1 LEILQSL
8 EKTGYKTKFKNSI
21 LRHGYCC
28 INLTLGETQGQP
40 RITTNR
46 SMVKKTFLT
55 KGLEYA
61 AELALSNCRD
71 LVQVIKWNNQQGIKM
86 YRMSSDIF
94 PWCSEYELSDLPG
107 FDEIR
112 RFLQMAGE
120 EAKSGDQRL
129 TFHPS
134 HFAVLA
140 SNKENVVAVAQKDLR
155 QHAEIMDLMGL
166 DQSYFYPI
174 NVHVNTAQPTKE
186 EAAERFCH
194 QVQLTPPSV
203 RKRLVVEVDDK
214 KSGFHAEDLF
224 QLVHQKTGIPITFD
238 YLHNQCHP
246 STLSE
251 EEALQLC
258 FSTWPADIPPIVHF
272 SSSKKKY
279 EDPKAREVAHSDW
292 IYESVANYGLEID
305 IEFEVKMKEL
315 ALLAYLRDF
324 PFIFP

>member
-1 LEILQSL
+1 M
-8 EKTGYKTKFKNSI
+8 
-21 LRHGYCC
+21 RHGYCC

-46 SMVKKTFLT
+46 SMVKKTFLA
-55 KGLEYA
+55 KGLDYVS
-61 AELALSNCRD
+61 ELALANCRD
-71 LVQVIKWNNQQGIKM
+71 LIQIIKWNNQQGVRM

-94 PWCSEYELSDLPG
+94 PWCSEYEFSDLPG
-107 FDEIR
+107 FVEIKS
-112 RFLQMAGE
+112 FLQMAGE
-120 EAKSGDQRL
+120 EAKMGDQRL

-140 SNKENVVAVAQKDLR
+140 SKQDSVVRAVQKDLR

-166 DQSYFYPI
+166 EQSYFYPI
-174 NVHVNTAQPTKE
+174 NIHVNTSQPTKE
-186 EAAERFCH
+186 EAAERFCQ
-194 QVQLTPPSV
+194 QVELTPSNV

-214 KSGFHAEDLF
+214 KSGFHAENLF
-224 QLVHQKTGIPITFD
+224 ELVYRRVGIPITFD
-238 YLHNQCHP
+238 FLHNQCHP
-246 STLSE
+246 SNLSE
-251 EEALQLC
+251 EEALKLC
-258 FSTWPADIPPIVHF
+258 FSTWPVGIVPIVHF

-279 EDPKAREVAHSDW
+279 EDAQAKEVAHSDW

-324 PFIFP
+324 PFSLP